1 MAELRLSVSFLAQW
15 SRPGGR
21 GTVVMLRVASQLL
34 RNRRALRALY
44 LCCTGDAVAGKLLA
58 SAPGCWVVWVREHS
72 PDRNSAF
79 LTPLSRSRVDNSF
92 FRCVAITIG
101 ISACTLRALR
111 HLLPPYEVVSSS
123 WVVRATSKIVNSL
136 IPRE

>member
-1 MAELRLSVSFLAQW
+1 MVELRLSVSFLAQW
-15 SRPGGR
+15 SRPCGR
-21 GTVVMLRVASQLL
+21 GTDVPLCVASQLL

-58 SAPGCWVVWVREHS
+58 SALGCWVVWVREHS

-101 ISACTLRALR
+101 IRACTLHALR
-111 HLLPPYEVVSSS
+111 HLSSPYGVVSSF
-123 WVVRATSKIVNSL
+123 WPV
-136 IPRE
+136 